1 MQPPPAVIP
10 VVVDVPVVSPS
21 PLSPAGPNEISTA
34 AGPSTT
40 PSPRPTLQKQDTLT
54 RLSGNHSSTTAMMK
68 NVTVIQERQQEYRK
82 AAVEAKRN
90 GDLEQARAY
99 LKIFKALEQL
109 LDVAKGGM
117 PIDLSTVRL
126 LSAFQKNE
134 FNNFMFFF
142 CDTSYQFHR
151 HNVQLLRILLQS

>member
-1 MQPPPAVIP
+1 MKIFLQPPPAIIP
-10 VVVDVPVVSPS
+10 AVVEVPVVPPRPS
-21 PLSPAGPNEISTA
+21 LPSVPKET

-40 PSPRPTLQKQDTLT
+40 PAQRPTLQKQNTLT

-82 AAVEAKRN
+82 AAVEAKKN
-90 GDLEQARAY
+90 GDLDQARAY

-117 PIDLSTVRL
+117 PVDMSTVRL
-126 LSAFQKNE
+126 LSSLRKNSTIYCSLS
-134 FNNFMFFF
+134 FAATNFTVT
-142 CDTSYQFHR
+142 TSNSWGFIYNR
-151 HNVQLLRILLQS
+151 

>member
-1 MQPPPAVIP
+1 MPVVPPRPVPPAIP
-10 VVVDVPVVSPS
+10 KEVP
-21 PLSPAGPNEISTA
+21 

-68 NVTVIQERQQEYRK
+68 NVMVIQERQQEYRK

-90 GDLEQARAY
+90 GDLDQARAF

-117 PIDLSTVRL
+117 PVDLSTVRV
-126 LSAFQKNE
+126 LSEVQQKK
-134 FNNFMFFF
+134 FNNHIFSHAATNFTITT
-142 CDTSYQFHR
+142 CNS
-151 HNVQLLRILLQS
+151 

>member
-1 MQPPPAVIP
+1 MVEVPAVQP
-10 VVVDVPVVSPS
+10 RSVSPAAV
-21 PLSPAGPNEISTA
+21 PKEIPT
-34 AGPSTT
+34 AGPSTA
-40 PSPRPTLQKQDTLT
+40 PSARPTLQKQDTLT

-90 GDLEQARAY
+90 GDLDQARAY

-117 PIDLSTVRL
+117 PIDLSTVTL
-126 LSAFQKNE
+126 TYKPFQ
-134 FNNFMFFF
+134 
-142 CDTSYQFHR
+142 R
-151 HNVQLLRILLQS
+151 